1 MNLLHDPWMPVRD
14 GAGRRH
20 WIRPDQLGDADWR
33 AFDADR
39 PDFNGALAQFAIGLL
54 QTATPVDNPIDW
66 RRLLNAPPDADTL
79 RKWFEPVAAAFVL
92 DGDGPRFMQ
101 DLDLGAEGVA
111 INDISALLIE
121 SPGEQTLKNNADHFV
136 KRAQVAAVCQACA
149 ALALFTLQLN
159 APSGGAGHRT
169 GLRGGGPLTTL
180 VLAPGEAS
188 LWQHLWMNVRLR
200 PDFLAQGGDPTL
212 AEPQRSFPWLGPLSA
227 LQAPTSKGELLQ
239 SQVHPAHLYWAMPR
253 RIRLQFE
260 GDRGGACDICA
271 RIAPT
276 LVSRYGTKNHG
287 LNYKGVWSHPL
298 SPYYASKDEWL
309 PLHPQPDGLGYRHWL
324 AWVLGAA
331 SDKQTTRVAAVVDRA
346 LSLDKRTL
354 GGPLRLWAFGYDMDN
369 MKARCWYE
377 STLPLYGLADCSLD
391 AKRSVQSEVSRWL
404 TGAELAGMYLRGAV
418 KDAWFSADARGDFSH
433 VDASFWSATEAAFYR
448 QLQGLIEAA
457 RDGVEHPPLPAREAW
472 HAVLV
477 RSALHL
483 FDTTFVGTGAIERQN
498 PRRAALAH
506 RQLRKN
512 LHGPKLKLALGLP
525 EEAPGPK
532 APRKSARSTPQG
544 TKKEAA

>member
-14 GAGRRH
+14 GEGRRH
-20 WIRPDQLGDADWR
+20 WIRPDQLGDAAWL

-54 QTATPVDNPIDW
+54 QTTAPVDNPMDW
-66 RRLLNAPPDADTL
+66 RRLLNAPPDASTL
-79 RKWFEPVAAAFVL
+79 RQWFDPVAAAFVL

-101 DLDLGAEGVA
+101 DLDLGSEGVSFE
-111 INDISALLIE
+111 IGALLIE
-121 SPGEQTLKNNADHFV
+121 SPGEQTIKNNADHFV
-136 KRAQVAAVCQACA
+136 KRAQVTAMCPACA

-180 VLAPGEAS
+180 ALAPGDAS

-200 PDFLAQGGDPTL
+200 ADFLAQGGDATL
-212 AEPQRSFPWLGPLSA
+212 TDPQRSFPWLGPLAA
-227 LQAPTSKGELLQ
+227 LQAPTPTGELAQ
-239 SQVHPAHLYWAMPR
+239 SQVHPAHLFWAMPR
-253 RIRLQFE
+253 RIRLQFDE
-260 GDRGGACDICA
+260 QQAGTCYLCA
-271 RIAPT
+271 RTSAA
-276 LVSRYGTKNHG
+276 LVRRYGTKNYG
-287 LNYKGVWSHPL
+287 LNYKGAWSHPL
-298 SPYYASKDEWL
+298 SPYYAVKEEWL

-331 SDKQTTRVAAVVDRA
+331 SDRQTTRVAAVVDRA

-377 STLPLYGLADCSLD
+377 SALPLYGLADCSLD
-391 AKRSVQSEVSRWL
+391 AKRSVQAEVSRWL
-404 TGAELAGMYLRGAV
+404 AGAEQAGMYLRGAV

-433 VDASFWSATEAAFYR
+433 VDASFWSATEPSFYR
-448 QLQGLIEAA
+448 QLQALIEAE
-457 RDGVEHPPLPAREAW
+457 RDGADPPPLPAREAW
-472 HAVLV
+472 HATLL
-477 RSALHL
+477 SAALHL
-483 FDTTFVGTGAIERQN
+483 FDTRFVGTGAIERQN
-498 PRRAALAH
+498 PRRAALAY

-512 LHGPKLKLALGLP
+512 LYGPKLRLALGLP
-525 EEAPGPK
+525 VEATEPK
-532 APRKSARSTPQG
+532 TPRKTTRTSTPS